1 MADGEGKVWGRRGKG
16 AKRRRGET
24 AEGRKGERAK
34 GRKGAFEDEDDDEY
48 EDDLGVV
55 ARGGTKWTE
64 CTEWT
69 EWRGDFGSS
78 FRLREAMSGLRR
90 VDGVAMADGNDGV
103 MGCGFLECVR
113 LENVRN

>member
-1 MADGEGKVWGRRGKG
+1 MARARCGGGGGRGRSGGG
-16 AKRRRGET
+16 AKR
-24 AEGRKGERAK
+24 RKGERAK
-34 GRKGAFEDEDDDEY
+34 GREGAFEDEDDDEY
-48 EDDLGVV
+48 EDDLGVA

-64 CTEWT
+64 C
-69 EWRGDFGSS
+69 RGDFGSS

-90 VDGVAMADGNDGV
+90 VGGVAMADGNDGV